1 MDIQQLRTEY
11 RSTPLM
17 LKDMHSN
24 PIEQLKLWMHTA
36 IDEGVVEPNAMV
48 LATASKD
55 GQPST
60 RTVLIKQIHDEGIV
74 FYTNYKS
81 RKGREVLE
89 NPKVSVT
96 IFWKEI
102 DSQITID
109 GTAEKIPDEESE
121 VYFSSRPR
129 ETQIG
134 AWSSN
139 QGEVLASR
147 SVLVDAFENYTSKY
161 VGQDVPKP
169 PHWGGYII
177 RPTLFIFWKG
187 REHRLHD
194 RFLYEKE
201 TAESWNIKRI
211 SP

>member
-1 MDIQQLRTEY
+1 MDIQQLRIEY
-11 RSTPLM
+11 RSHSLM
-17 LKDMHSN
+17 LKDMHKS
-24 PIEQLKLWMHTA
+24 PIEQLKVWMHTA

-60 RTVLIKQIHDEGIV
+60 RTVLLKQIHDEGIV
-74 FYTNYKS
+74 FYTNYES

-96 IFWKEI
+96 IYWKEI

-109 GTAEKIPDEESE
+109 GTAEKIPDKESE

-147 SVLVDAFENYTSKY
+147 SVLVDAFDNYTSKY
-161 VGQDVPKP
+161 EGQDVPKP

-201 TAESWNIKRI
+201 TNDSWNIKRI